1 MAPVAGPR
9 RDAPPGGLD
18 GDDPSALPVSQ
29 HADAIVAAVRANPI
43 VVVIGET
50 GSGKTTQMAQI
61 LLRASVS
68 RTCVAVT
75 QPRRV
80 AAVSVARRVAR
91 EMRATPV
98 GPPGPVGYG
107 VRFEDRSGPSTRV
120 KFLTDGTLLNELR
133 RDPTLARYDV
143 VVLDEA
149 HERTLNADVLMALLK
164 RIVAARAR
172 AAEAQAQAQGPQG
185 REDRARAVRAPR
197 PPPPPL
203 KLVVTSATIDDV
215 DRLAEYL
222 GGAPVLRVPGRQH
235 PVRCAHATEQPE
247 SYFRSAIE
255 TALDVHR
262 SQGEGDVLVFLTGKD
277 EVERAAAEIAR
288 RANDENETNK
298 ADDRGERRLVVEVLP
313 LYAALPPE
321 RQALAFAPRDPS
333 RVSRRVVVA
342 TNVAETSVTV
352 PGISFVVDPGTEKR
366 MEHDHS
372 SGVDRLVVGAISQQ
386 QAKQRAGRA
395 GRLGPGR
402 CFRLYTKDALER
414 DMPFAPTPEIMRAN
428 LASVALFLKTLER
441 EEEGPGGEGRDRAGA
456 TERAVRDD
464 EGTASDRGDA
474 LLRGCLSSIDVLD
487 FDWFDRPDRRALE
500 SALRELYVIGAID
513 ARGAATATGREM
525 ARVPAEPGLARAM
538 VEARRRGCVD
548 DVAAIAGMLGVERVY
563 AGDARDVEKAEASVA
578 SAAEK
583 KFGDLVPLLRVFRAW
598 EATEPRLRGAFCE
611 RHGLSRRGM
620 DAARDV
626 RRHLAAAFAAGTAS
640 RDPRPRGDDG
650 DSDPPTTKRVGSSSD
665 DAAAAA
671 KAAAFSDVRFC
682 FCVGFANR
690 LARRMP
696 RHNGFRTLGR
706 SSATAEVHP
715 SSARAMADD
724 ATGLLPEWVAYG
736 ELVENAA
743 SARPFLRHVC
753 VADPAWVAPLVTRIT
768 ESPNVANLRG
778 GGGATRPKRRIIRIG
793 RRGRRVRR
801 GPSILPRARG
811 ETIKRRWRTR
821 GGGTSSESERRRRRR
836 RRSDA

>member
-9 RDAPPGGLD
+9 RDAPPGGLS

-185 REDRARAVRAPR
+185 REDRARAVRAPH

-298 ADDRGERRLVVEVLP
+298 ADDRGGRRLVVEVLP

-333 RVSRRVVVA
+333 RVARRVVVA

-352 PGISFVVDPGTEKR
+352 PGIAFVVDPGTEKR

-441 EEEGPGGEGRDRAGA
+441 EEEGPGPGGEGRDRAGA

-500 SALRELYVIGAID
+500 SALRELYVVGAID

-563 AGDARDVEKAEASVA
+563 AGDSARDCEKAEEAVA

-626 RRHLAAAFAAGTAS
+626 RRHLAAAFSGTAS

-665 DAAAAA
+665 AAAAAA

-778 GGGATRPKRRIIRIG
+778 GCGGDSYESSNNPNRETREAG
-793 RRGRRVRR
+793 LEGAVDTT
-801 GPSILPRARG
+801 AR
-811 ETIKRRWRTR
+811 
-821 GGGTSSESERRRRRR
+821 ERRNDKEAVEDARRRYLER
-836 RRSDA
+836 KRKAAATAAKK

>member
-9 RDAPPGGLD
+9 RDAPPGGLS

-298 ADDRGERRLVVEVLP
+298 ADDRGGRRLVVEVLP

-333 RVSRRVVVA
+333 RVARRVVVA

-352 PGISFVVDPGTEKR
+352 PGIAFVVDPGMEKR

-402 CFRLYTKDALER
+402 CFRLYTREYLAR
-414 DMPFAPTPEIMRAN
+414 DMPFAPTPEIKRAN

-441 EEEGPGGEGRDRAGA
+441 EEGGGGEGRDRAGA
-456 TERAVRDD
+456 TRAVRD
-464 EGTASDRGDA
+464 EGTAADRGD

-500 SALRELYVIGAID
+500 SALRELYVVGAVD

-563 AGDARDVEKAEASVA
+563 AGGDARDVEKAEASVA

-626 RRHLAAAFAAGTAS
+626 RRHLAAAFAGTAS

-650 DSDPPTTKRVGSSSD
+650 DSDPPTTKRVRSSS

-671 KAAAFSDVRFC
+671 ANAAAFSDVRFC

-736 ELVENAA
+736 ELVDNA
-743 SARPFLRHVC
+743 SARPFLRNVC
-753 VADPAWVAPLVTRIT
+753 VADPAWVAPLVARIT
-768 ESPNVANLRG
+768 ESPNILNLRG
-778 GGGATRPKRRIIRIG
+778 GGGVDASEASNPNRETREAG
-793 RRGRRVRR
+793 EGAVDA
-801 GPSILPRARG
+801 AR
-811 ETIKRRWRTR
+811 
-821 GGGTSSESERRRRRR
+821 ERRNDDEAVEDARRRYLER
-836 RRSDA
+836 KRKAAATAAKK